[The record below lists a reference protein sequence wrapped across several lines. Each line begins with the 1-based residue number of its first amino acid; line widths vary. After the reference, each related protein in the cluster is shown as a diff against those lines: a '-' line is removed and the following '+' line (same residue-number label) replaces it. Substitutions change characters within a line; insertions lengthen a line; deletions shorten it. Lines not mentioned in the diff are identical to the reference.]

1 VATLMT
7 EFPPAPED
15 QVSLANWREAP
26 FNRWSFRHVRE
37 IIPTADIAHDPHRVR
52 PLPIGLVDTDKI
64 RIRGARGRVL
74 SLNDFLMAASTDSL
88 VILHRGRI
96 IVERYA
102 DGMTA
107 ETPHILMSVSKSVLG
122 LLTGILVSEGILDP
136 EGQVTIVIPEV
147 SETAYQGA
155 TIRHLLDMR
164 TGVAFDEDYTAT
176 SGLIVEYRKAT
187 NWHPSG
193 PGDCPSDLRSS
204 YQGLRAPDGKHGGRF
219 HYVSPNSDL
228 LGWVIERA
236 TGQRFADLM
245 SRYIWKPMECAAQR
259 VHHGRPFGCAAVRG
273 WRLRTA
279 RDLARLGQV
288 VADGGACGGT
298 QIIPTAWIDDIA
310 RNGSADAWDAGVF
323 APFFPGRKIRSPV
336 PPTRSISPAAR
347 RLLTHPRIRHTQLK
361 ICSTDAP
368 ARAPLRWMSARPDTL
383 EHIIVEFDQPQTISR
398 LVYGVEEAV

>member
-1 VATLMT
+1 MT
-7 EFPPAPED
+7 EFPPASEN

-37 IIPTADIAHDPHRVR
+37 IIPTAEIAHDPHRVR
-52 PLPIGLVDTDKI
+52 PLPIGLVNTDNI
-64 RIRGARGRVL
+64 RIRGAKDRVL
-74 SLNDFLMAASTDSL
+74 SLDDFFMAASTDSL

-122 LLTGILVSEGILDP
+122 LLTGILVSGEILDP
-136 EGQVTIVIPEV
+136 NGQVTTVIPEV
-147 SETAYQGA
+147 SETAYKGA

-176 SGLIVEYRKAT
+176 SGPIVEYRKAT
-187 NWHPSG
+187 NWHPLG
-193 PGDCPSDLRSS
+193 PGDCPSDLRSF
-204 YQGLRAPDGKHGGRF
+204 YQCLRARDGKHGGRF

-245 SRYIWKPMECAAQR
+245 SRYIWKPMGAHHSAYITVDRLGAPRCA
-259 VHHGRPFGCAAVRG
+259 GGICA
-273 WRLRTA
+273 TA

-288 VADGGACGGT
+288 VADGGAYEGT
-298 QIIPTAWIDDIA
+298 QIIPSVWIDDIVQ
-310 RNGSADAWDAGVF
+310 NGSADAWDDGVF
-323 APFFPGRKIRSPV
+323 APFFPGRKMHYRNKWYV
-336 PPTRSISPAAR
+336 E
-347 RLLTHPRIRHTQLK
+347 LGE
-361 ICSTDAP
+361 
-368 ARAPLRWMSARPDTL
+368 APLLFALGIHAQYLFVDRRNQVVIVMMSSQADPLDAGL
-383 EHIIVEFDQPQTISR
+383 IS
-398 LVYGVEEAV
+398 LTMTAVSHFREVFAASQ